1 MKPCQHDSHTARG
14 MAVRATAAS
23 GQAYDGAG
31 AMAGLTKG
39 VAARIRAKYP
49 KATYTHCASHR
60 LNLCIVKSCSIR
72 EISNMMQTADSIS
85 RFFLVLPKKAT
96 CSGEVDQ

>member
-1 MKPCQHDSHTARG
+1 MILTQLEEWQLEPQLLR
-14 MAVRATAAS
+14 
-23 GQAYDGAG
+23 GQAYDGPG

-85 RFFLVLPKKAT
+85 RFF
-96 CSGEVDQ
+96 